1 MNEKIIENF
10 LSLCAIPH
18 KSHHEEKIS
27 RFLYDW
33 AVKKG
38 LAAVRDE
45 EGNVIIDKAGSAGHE
60 NAPRTILQAHMDMV
74 VVWEDGMDF
83 DPLNDTITVINDG
96 KTLKAK
102 GTSLGGDDG
111 AGVALA
117 MSILE
122 DETAVHG
129 PIRAIFTVDEEDG
142 MSGADHL
149 DPKHLDAKYL
159 INLDWEEFGSL
170 CNSSAG
176 SDMYRMH
183 RAAEWEAASG
193 KAYKIAVSG
202 LVGGHSGASI
212 HLKLANAIRIA
223 ARTAKTALDMCPGAR
238 LAAFRGGSAHNAIP
252 ASCTAVITVPEKD
265 AEKVLDNM
273 CRNKTFGEICEMKP
287 EMEDSFMGYKNIFVN
302 VIEALKTYVQT
313 TGDDVVTAG
322 EDKILDHPEY
332 DDIGKI
338 KDFLSVVT
346 SKDKVMTLLSGD
358 NRDIKINV
366 KIGADGYDE
375 IPKECSL
382 VTATYSANGNKL
394 GTYGVIGPIRMDYQK
409 VVAVL
414 ENVGKILES
423 ILTNR

>member
-1 MNEKIIENF
+1 ME
-10 LSLCAIPH
+10 LSD
-18 KSHHEEKIS
+18 
-27 RFLYDW
+27 R
-33 AVKKG
+33 KK
-38 LAAVRDE
+38 
-45 EGNVIIDKAGSAGHE
+45 K
-60 NAPRTILQAHMDMV
+60 ILQYV
-74 VVWEDGMDF
+74 V
-83 DPLNDTITVINDG
+83 
-96 KTLKAK
+96 
-102 GTSLGGDDG
+102 DDY
-111 AGVALA
+111 
-117 MSILE
+117 I
-122 DETAVHG
+122 ETAV
-129 PIRAIFTVDEEDG
+129 PVSSKSLTER
-142 MSGADHL
+142 HL
-149 DPKHLDAKYL
+149 KD
-159 INLDWEEFGSL
+159 I
-170 CNSSAG
+170 SSATVRNELSALEELG
-176 SDMYRMH
+176 YLTQLHTSSGRVPS
-183 RAAEWEAASG
+183 AE
-193 KAYKIAVSG
+193 AYKLYVSDLMVKDKLSAKELDYIKKIFLDKADNLEEVIKNTTKVISELTSYTSVGIQSHDLSEKIVSIKFFRYKPDSALVIIVTEMRLLKDNFIAV
-202 LVGGHSGASI
+202 
-212 HLKLANAIRIA
+212 
-223 ARTAKTALDMCPGAR
+223 
-238 LAAFRGGSAHNAIP
+238 
-252 ASCTAVITVPEKD
+252 PESMTEEQLKD

-313 TGDDVVTAG
+313 TDDDVVTAG

-332 DDIGKI
+332 ADIGKI

>member
-1 MNEKIIENF
+1 ME
-10 LSLCAIPH
+10 LSD
-18 KSHHEEKIS
+18 
-27 RFLYDW
+27 R
-33 AVKKG
+33 KK
-38 LAAVRDE
+38 
-45 EGNVIIDKAGSAGHE
+45 K
-60 NAPRTILQAHMDMV
+60 ILQYV
-74 VVWEDGMDF
+74 V
-83 DPLNDTITVINDG
+83 
-96 KTLKAK
+96 
-102 GTSLGGDDG
+102 DDY
-111 AGVALA
+111 
-117 MSILE
+117 I
-122 DETAVHG
+122 ETAV
-129 PIRAIFTVDEEDG
+129 PVSSKSLTER
-142 MSGADHL
+142 HL
-149 DPKHLDAKYL
+149 KD
-159 INLDWEEFGSL
+159 I
-170 CNSSAG
+170 SSATVRNELSALEELG
-176 SDMYRMH
+176 YLTQLHTSSGRVPS
-183 RAAEWEAASG
+183 AE
-193 KAYKIAVSG
+193 AYKLYVSDLMVKDKLGAKELDYIKKIFLEKADNLEEVIKNTTKVISELTSYTSVGIQSHDLSEKIVSIKFFRYKPDSALVIIVTEMRLLKDNFIAV
-202 LVGGHSGASI
+202 
-212 HLKLANAIRIA
+212 
-223 ARTAKTALDMCPGAR
+223 
-238 LAAFRGGSAHNAIP
+238 
-252 ASCTAVITVPEKD
+252 PESMTEEQLKD

-332 DDIGKI
+332 ADIGKI

>member
-1 MNEKIIENF
+1 ME
-10 LSLCAIPH
+10 LSD
-18 KSHHEEKIS
+18 
-27 RFLYDW
+27 R
-33 AVKKG
+33 KK
-38 LAAVRDE
+38 
-45 EGNVIIDKAGSAGHE
+45 K
-60 NAPRTILQAHMDMV
+60 ILQYV
-74 VVWEDGMDF
+74 V
-83 DPLNDTITVINDG
+83 
-96 KTLKAK
+96 
-102 GTSLGGDDG
+102 DDY
-111 AGVALA
+111 
-117 MSILE
+117 I
-122 DETAVHG
+122 ETAV
-129 PIRAIFTVDEEDG
+129 PVSSKSLTER
-142 MSGADHL
+142 HL
-149 DPKHLDAKYL
+149 KD
-159 INLDWEEFGSL
+159 I
-170 CNSSAG
+170 SSATVRNELSALEELG
-176 SDMYRMH
+176 YLTQLHTSSGRVPS
-183 RAAEWEAASG
+183 AE
-193 KAYKIAVSG
+193 AYKLYVSDLMVKDKLSAKELDYIKKIFLDKADNLEEVIKNTTKVISELTSYTSVGIQSHDLSEKIVSIKFFRYKPDSALVIIVTEMRLLKDNFIAV
-202 LVGGHSGASI
+202 
-212 HLKLANAIRIA
+212 
-223 ARTAKTALDMCPGAR
+223 
-238 LAAFRGGSAHNAIP
+238 
-252 ASCTAVITVPEKD
+252 PESMSEEQLKD

-332 DDIGKI
+332 ADIGKI

-414 ENVGKILES
+414 EIVGKILES

>member
-1 MNEKIIENF
+1 ME
-10 LSLCAIPH
+10 LSD
-18 KSHHEEKIS
+18 
-27 RFLYDW
+27 R
-33 AVKKG
+33 KK
-38 LAAVRDE
+38 
-45 EGNVIIDKAGSAGHE
+45 K
-60 NAPRTILQAHMDMV
+60 ILQYV
-74 VVWEDGMDF
+74 V
-83 DPLNDTITVINDG
+83 
-96 KTLKAK
+96 
-102 GTSLGGDDG
+102 DDY
-111 AGVALA
+111 
-117 MSILE
+117 I
-122 DETAVHG
+122 ETAV
-129 PIRAIFTVDEEDG
+129 PVSSKSLTER
-142 MSGADHL
+142 HL
-149 DPKHLDAKYL
+149 KD
-159 INLDWEEFGSL
+159 I
-170 CNSSAG
+170 SSATVRNELSALEELG
-176 SDMYRMH
+176 YLTQLHTSSGRVPS
-183 RAAEWEAASG
+183 AE
-193 KAYKIAVSG
+193 AYKLYVSDLMVKDKLSAKELDYIKKIFLEKADNLEEVIKNTTKVISELTSYTSVGIQSHDLSEKIVSIKFFRYKPDSALVIIVTEMRLLKDNFIAV
-202 LVGGHSGASI
+202 
-212 HLKLANAIRIA
+212 
-223 ARTAKTALDMCPGAR
+223 
-238 LAAFRGGSAHNAIP
+238 
-252 ASCTAVITVPEKD
+252 PESMTEEQLKD

-332 DDIGKI
+332 ADIGKI

-382 VTATYSANGNKL
+382 VTATYFANGNKL

>member
-1 MNEKIIENF
+1 M
-10 LSLCAIPH
+10 
-18 KSHHEEKIS
+18 
-27 RFLYDW
+27 
-33 AVKKG
+33 KKG

-60 NAPRTILQAHMDMV
+60 DAPRTILQAHMDMV

-265 AEKVLDNM
+265 AEKVL
-273 CRNKTFGEICEMKP
+273 
-287 EMEDSFMGYKNIFVN
+287 
-302 VIEALKTYVQT
+302 EALNAHALTEAVACAAT
-313 TGDDVVTAG
+313 DPEARVAVTAAELPEKALTG
-322 EDKILDHPEY
+322 ELSRGYLALLTEVFDGVHTMSPSIPSLVEHRPCRRRRGRSRIHRPSAQQRTRHHRGNEEGIRASGIRARLY
-332 DDIGKI
+332 DDAAQ
-338 KDFLSVVT
+338 FLPCVAAQARQRACRHLRAHFQRT
-346 SKDKVMTLLSGD
+346 ERT
-358 NRDIKINV
+358 RNV
-366 KIGADGYDE
+366 
-375 IPKECSL
+375 C
-382 VTATYSANGNKL
+382 
-394 GTYGVIGPIRMDYQK
+394 
-409 VVAVL
+409 
-414 ENVGKILES
+414 
-423 ILTNR
+423 

>member
-1 MNEKIIENF
+1 ME
-10 LSLCAIPH
+10 LSD
-18 KSHHEEKIS
+18 
-27 RFLYDW
+27 R
-33 AVKKG
+33 KK
-38 LAAVRDE
+38 
-45 EGNVIIDKAGSAGHE
+45 K
-60 NAPRTILQAHMDMV
+60 ILQYV
-74 VVWEDGMDF
+74 V
-83 DPLNDTITVINDG
+83 
-96 KTLKAK
+96 
-102 GTSLGGDDG
+102 DDY
-111 AGVALA
+111 
-117 MSILE
+117 I
-122 DETAVHG
+122 ETAV
-129 PIRAIFTVDEEDG
+129 PVSSKSLTER
-142 MSGADHL
+142 HL
-149 DPKHLDAKYL
+149 KD
-159 INLDWEEFGSL
+159 I
-170 CNSSAG
+170 SSATVRNELSALEELG
-176 SDMYRMH
+176 YLTQLHTSSGRVPS
-183 RAAEWEAASG
+183 AE
-193 KAYKIAVSG
+193 AYKLYVSDLMVKDKLSAKELDYIKKIFLEKADNLEEVIKNTTKVISELTSYTSVGIQSHDLSEKIVSIKFFRYKPDSALVIIVTEMRLLKDNFIAV
-202 LVGGHSGASI
+202 
-212 HLKLANAIRIA
+212 
-223 ARTAKTALDMCPGAR
+223 
-238 LAAFRGGSAHNAIP
+238 
-252 ASCTAVITVPEKD
+252 PESMTEEQLKD

-332 DDIGKI
+332 ADIGKI

-346 SKDKVMTLLSGD
+346 SKDKVMTLLSAD

>member
-1 MNEKIIENF
+1 ME
-10 LSLCAIPH
+10 LSD
-18 KSHHEEKIS
+18 
-27 RFLYDW
+27 R
-33 AVKKG
+33 KK
-38 LAAVRDE
+38 
-45 EGNVIIDKAGSAGHE
+45 K
-60 NAPRTILQAHMDMV
+60 ILQYV
-74 VVWEDGMDF
+74 V
-83 DPLNDTITVINDG
+83 
-96 KTLKAK
+96 
-102 GTSLGGDDG
+102 DDY
-111 AGVALA
+111 
-117 MSILE
+117 I
-122 DETAVHG
+122 ETAV
-129 PIRAIFTVDEEDG
+129 PVSSKSLTER
-142 MSGADHL
+142 HL
-149 DPKHLDAKYL
+149 KD
-159 INLDWEEFGSL
+159 I
-170 CNSSAG
+170 SSATVRNELSALEELG
-176 SDMYRMH
+176 YLTQLHTSSGRVPS
-183 RAAEWEAASG
+183 AE
-193 KAYKIAVSG
+193 AYKLYVSDLMVKDKLSAKELDYIKKIFLDKADNLEEVIKNTTKVISELTSYTSVGIQSHDLSEKIVSIKFFRYKPDSALVIIITEMRLLKDNFIAV
-202 LVGGHSGASI
+202 
-212 HLKLANAIRIA
+212 
-223 ARTAKTALDMCPGAR
+223 
-238 LAAFRGGSAHNAIP
+238 
-252 ASCTAVITVPEKD
+252 PESMTEEQLKD

-332 DDIGKI
+332 ADIGKI

>member
-1 MNEKIIENF
+1 
-10 LSLCAIPH
+10 
-18 KSHHEEKIS
+18 
-27 RFLYDW
+27 
-33 AVKKG
+33 
-38 LAAVRDE
+38 
-45 EGNVIIDKAGSAGHE
+45 
-60 NAPRTILQAHMDMV
+60 MV
-74 VVWEDGMDF
+74 
-83 DPLNDTITVINDG
+83 
-96 KTLKAK
+96 
-102 GTSLGGDDG
+102 DDY
-111 AGVALA
+111 
-117 MSILE
+117 I
-122 DETAVHG
+122 ETAV
-129 PIRAIFTVDEEDG
+129 PVSSKSLTER
-142 MSGADHL
+142 HL
-149 DPKHLDAKYL
+149 KD
-159 INLDWEEFGSL
+159 I
-170 CNSSAG
+170 SSATVRNELSALEELG
-176 SDMYRMH
+176 YLTQLHTSSGRVPS
-183 RAAEWEAASG
+183 AE
-193 KAYKIAVSG
+193 AYKLYVSDLMVKDKLSAKELDYIKKIFLEKADNLEEVIKNTTKVISELTSYTSVGIQSHDLSEKIVSIKFFRYKPDSALVIIVTEMRLLKDNFIAV
-202 LVGGHSGASI
+202 
-212 HLKLANAIRIA
+212 
-223 ARTAKTALDMCPGAR
+223 
-238 LAAFRGGSAHNAIP
+238 
-252 ASCTAVITVPEKD
+252 PESMTEEQLKD

-332 DDIGKI
+332 ADIGKI

>member
-1 MNEKIIENF
+1 ME
-10 LSLCAIPH
+10 LSD
-18 KSHHEEKIS
+18 
-27 RFLYDW
+27 R
-33 AVKKG
+33 KK
-38 LAAVRDE
+38 
-45 EGNVIIDKAGSAGHE
+45 K
-60 NAPRTILQAHMDMV
+60 ILQYV
-74 VVWEDGMDF
+74 V
-83 DPLNDTITVINDG
+83 
-96 KTLKAK
+96 
-102 GTSLGGDDG
+102 DDY
-111 AGVALA
+111 
-117 MSILE
+117 I
-122 DETAVHG
+122 ETAV
-129 PIRAIFTVDEEDG
+129 PVSSKSLTER
-142 MSGADHL
+142 HL
-149 DPKHLDAKYL
+149 KD
-159 INLDWEEFGSL
+159 I
-170 CNSSAG
+170 SSATVRNELSALEELG
-176 SDMYRMH
+176 YLTQLHTSSGRVPS
-183 RAAEWEAASG
+183 AE
-193 KAYKIAVSG
+193 AYKLYVSDLMVKDKLSAKELDYIKKIFLEKADNLEEVIKNTTKVISELTSYTSVGIQSHDLSEKIVSIKFFRYKPDSALVIIVTEMRLLKDNFIAV
-202 LVGGHSGASI
+202 
-212 HLKLANAIRIA
+212 
-223 ARTAKTALDMCPGAR
+223 
-238 LAAFRGGSAHNAIP
+238 
-252 ASCTAVITVPEKD
+252 PESMTEEQLKD

-273 CRNKTFGEICEMKP
+273 CRDKTFGEICEMKP

-332 DDIGKI
+332 ADIGKI

>member
-1 MNEKIIENF
+1 ME
-10 LSLCAIPH
+10 LSD
-18 KSHHEEKIS
+18 
-27 RFLYDW
+27 R
-33 AVKKG
+33 KK
-38 LAAVRDE
+38 
-45 EGNVIIDKAGSAGHE
+45 K
-60 NAPRTILQAHMDMV
+60 ILQYV
-74 VVWEDGMDF
+74 V
-83 DPLNDTITVINDG
+83 
-96 KTLKAK
+96 
-102 GTSLGGDDG
+102 DDY
-111 AGVALA
+111 
-117 MSILE
+117 I
-122 DETAVHG
+122 ETAV
-129 PIRAIFTVDEEDG
+129 PVSSKSLTER
-142 MSGADHL
+142 HL
-149 DPKHLDAKYL
+149 KD
-159 INLDWEEFGSL
+159 I
-170 CNSSAG
+170 SSATVRNELSALEELG
-176 SDMYRMH
+176 YLTQLHTSSGRVPS
-183 RAAEWEAASG
+183 AE
-193 KAYKIAVSG
+193 AYKLYVSDLMVKDKLSAKELDYIKKIFLEKADNLEEVIKNTTKVISELTSYTSVGIQNHDLSEKIVSIKFFRYKPDSALVIIVTEMRLLKDNFIAV
-202 LVGGHSGASI
+202 
-212 HLKLANAIRIA
+212 
-223 ARTAKTALDMCPGAR
+223 
-238 LAAFRGGSAHNAIP
+238 
-252 ASCTAVITVPEKD
+252 PESMTEEQLKD

-332 DDIGKI
+332 ADIGKI

>member
-1 MNEKIIENF
+1 ME
-10 LSLCAIPH
+10 LSD
-18 KSHHEEKIS
+18 
-27 RFLYDW
+27 R
-33 AVKKG
+33 KK
-38 LAAVRDE
+38 
-45 EGNVIIDKAGSAGHE
+45 K
-60 NAPRTILQAHMDMV
+60 ILQYV
-74 VVWEDGMDF
+74 V
-83 DPLNDTITVINDG
+83 
-96 KTLKAK
+96 
-102 GTSLGGDDG
+102 DDY
-111 AGVALA
+111 
-117 MSILE
+117 I
-122 DETAVHG
+122 ETAV
-129 PIRAIFTVDEEDG
+129 PVSSKSLTER
-142 MSGADHL
+142 HL
-149 DPKHLDAKYL
+149 KD
-159 INLDWEEFGSL
+159 I
-170 CNSSAG
+170 SSATVRNELSALEELG
-176 SDMYRMH
+176 YLTQLHKSSGRVPS
-183 RAAEWEAASG
+183 AE
-193 KAYKIAVSG
+193 AYKLYVSDLMVKDKLSAKELDYIKKIFLDKADNLEEVIKNTTKVISELTSYTSVGIQSHDLSEKIVSIKFFRYKPDSALVIIVTEMRLLKDNFIAV
-202 LVGGHSGASI
+202 
-212 HLKLANAIRIA
+212 
-223 ARTAKTALDMCPGAR
+223 
-238 LAAFRGGSAHNAIP
+238 
-252 ASCTAVITVPEKD
+252 PESMTEEQLKD

-332 DDIGKI
+332 ADIGKI